1 MAKLPSPF
9 AALLLL
15 LLAGCSSS
23 PDAEVD
29 ADPATPAPTYTTVVG
44 EAVGPRFTDALHLLA
59 RPDVTPK
66 APTGPN
72 DIRLPVPGFRDQ
84 LAGSASQG
92 AVERQVW
99 AYELPRDFD
108 GLVGNATLWVE
119 VQGTVLNNPN
129 PLAGGCFWSLSLFTG
144 GPTGEGYPVGCLPEP
159 ATVATGIRELQFPI
173 DLPSVSLSAGTRLE
187 FEFYTND
194 FGRSPD
200 AAIDVL
206 TYSVAHDSRIRFV
219 GLELPL
225 DDSLLLPTTR

>member
-1 MAKLPSPF
+1 MAKPVVLL
-9 AALLLL
+9 ALAVL
-15 LLAGCSSS
+15 LLAGCSNA
-23 PDAEVD
+23 PDAAGAG
-29 ADPATPAPTYTTVVG
+29 ADSTTPAPTYTTVVG
-44 EAVGPRFTDALHLLA
+44 KATGPAFTDALHLLA

-66 APTGPN
+66 PPTGPN
-72 DIRLPVPGFRDQ
+72 DLRLAVPGFSNQ
-84 LAGSASQG
+84 LAGAASQG

-108 GLVGNATLWVE
+108 GLVGNASLWVE
-119 VQGTVLNNPN
+119 VKGTVVNNPN

-144 GPTGEGYPVGCLPEP
+144 GVAGDGYPVGCLPEP
-159 ATVATGIRELQFPI
+159 TTVAPGVRELQFPI

-225 DDSLLLPTTR
+225 DSSLLLQATA